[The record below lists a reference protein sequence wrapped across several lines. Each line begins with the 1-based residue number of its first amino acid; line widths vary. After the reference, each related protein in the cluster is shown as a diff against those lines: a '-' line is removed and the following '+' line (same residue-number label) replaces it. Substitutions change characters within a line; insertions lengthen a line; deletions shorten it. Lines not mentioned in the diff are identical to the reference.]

1 MRPSLRFEIFG
12 IVLSLIMEKA
22 VYLYD
27 TTLRDGTQGEGINF
41 SVADK
46 LAIAE
51 RLDAFGMD
59 YIEGG
64 WPGSNEK
71 DIEFFKAAQNHRWH
85 HAKIAAFGSTR
96 RVKTSVEKDD
106 QVRLLLEAKT
116 PVVTIFG
123 KSWLLHVAEILK
135 TTPEENLA
143 MIEETVRF
151 LKEAGREV
159 IYDAEH
165 FFDGYKDQPDYA
177 VACLKAAERGGAD
190 FLVLCD
196 TNGGSLPSEI
206 GQITRQVKTQL
217 KTNLGIHTHN
227 DSDLG
232 VANALAAIEEGAR
245 QVQGTMNGYGERTG
259 NCNLTSVI
267 PNLQLK
273 LKKEVVSD
281 ESLARLR
288 ELSLFVDDI
297 ANQHHNMRA
306 PFVGESSFAHK
317 GGMHVN
323 AVNKVARSFEHIEP
337 ARVGNHQRILV
348 GELSG
353 RTNIFMKA
361 REMGV
366 TLEEKAPETKAIL
379 QQIKALEARGYEFE
393 SADASF
399 ELLVRK
405 VIQHHQPWFELEEYH
420 VSIRKSPL
428 HHYEVAEATVKLKI
442 KGQQCYTVAEGDGPV
457 NALDNALRAALL
469 KFYPSIQQIRLQ
481 DYKVRIIDSNQG
493 TEARTRVLIRS
504 SAEDKEWATLGVSE
518 NLVEASWQALVD
530 SVEYFLLKYSQET
543 SN

>member
-1 MRPSLRFEIFG
+1 
-12 IVLSLIMEKA
+12 MEKA

-51 RLDAFGMD
+51 RLDLFGID

-71 DIEFFKAAQNHRWH
+71 DIEFFQVAQKRTWH
-85 HAKIAAFGSTR
+85 HAKIVAFGSTR
-96 RVKTSVEKDD
+96 RVQVPVEKDE
-106 QVRLLLEAKT
+106 QVKLLLEANT

-123 KSWLLHVAEILK
+123 KSWLLHVQEILK

-143 MIEETVRF
+143 MIEDTVRF
-151 LKEAGREV
+151 LKQAGREV
-159 IYDAEH
+159 VYDAEH
-165 FFDGYKDQPDYA
+165 FFDGYKDKADYA
-177 VACLKAAERGGAD
+177 LASLKAAERGGAD

-196 TNGGSLPSEI
+196 TNGGSLPSEV
-206 GQITRQVKTQL
+206 GAITRTVKAHVKTRV
-217 KTNLGIHTHN
+217 GIHTHN

-232 VANALAAIEEGAR
+232 VANALAAIQEGAT

-259 NCNLTSVI
+259 NCNLISVI

-273 LKKEVVSD
+273 LKLNVVSD
-281 ESLARLR
+281 KNLARLR
-288 ELSLFVDDI
+288 DLSLFVDDV
-297 ANQHHNMRA
+297 ANQHHNIRA

-337 ARVGNHQRILV
+337 KQVGNHQRILV

-361 REMGV
+361 REMGI
-366 TLEEKAPETKAIL
+366 TLEEKAEETKAIL
-379 QQIKALEARGYEFE
+379 QQIKTLEARGYEFE

-405 VIQHHQPWFELEEYH
+405 ALQHHQPWFELEEYH
-420 VSIRKSPL
+420 VSIHKSVSR
-428 HHYEVAEATVKLKI
+428 EVAEATVKLKI
-442 KGQQCYTVAEGDGPV
+442 KGQLCHTVAKGDGPV
-457 NALDNALRAALL
+457 NALDNALREALL
-469 KFYPSIQQIRLQ
+469 KFYPSIQQVRLQ

-504 SAEDKEWATLGVSE
+504 SAEEREWTTLGVSE
-518 NLVEASWQALVD
+518 NLVEASWQALID
-530 SVEYFLLKYSQET
+530 SMEYFLLKYSQET
-543 SN
+543 Y

>member
-1 MRPSLRFEIFG
+1 
-12 IVLSLIMEKA
+12 MEKP
-22 VYLYD
+22 VYIYD

-41 SVADK
+41 SLADK

-51 RLDAFGMD
+51 RLDLFGVD

-71 DIEFFKAAQNHRWH
+71 DIEFFQAAQERTWH

-96 RVKTSVEKDD
+96 RMQVPVEKDE
-106 QVRLLLEAKT
+106 QVKLLLDANT

-123 KSWLLHVAEILK
+123 KSWLLHVQEILK

-143 MIEETVRF
+143 MIEDTVRF
-151 LKEAGREV
+151 LKQAGREV

-165 FFDGYKDQPDYA
+165 FFDGYKDKADYA
-177 VACLKAAERGGAD
+177 LASLKAAERGGAD

-217 KTNLGIHTHN
+217 QTRLGIHTHN

-232 VANALAAIEEGAR
+232 VANALAAIQEGAV

-259 NCNLTSVI
+259 NCNLISVI

-273 LKKEVVSD
+273 MKLNVVSD
-281 ESLARLR
+281 KSLARLR

-297 ANQHHNMRA
+297 ANQHHNIRA

-323 AVNKVARSFEHIEP
+323 AVNKLARSFEHIEP
-337 ARVGNHQRILV
+337 KQVGNHQRILV

-361 REMGV
+361 REMGI
-366 TLEEKAPETKAIL
+366 TLEEKAPETKVIL
-379 QQIKALEARGYEFE
+379 QQIKTLEARGYEFE

-405 VIQHHQPWFELEEYH
+405 TLQHYQPWFELEGYD
-420 VSIRKSPL
+420 VSVSKSKNAL
-428 HHYEVAEATVKLKI
+428 SHSEEAQANVRLKI
-442 KGQQCYTVAEGDGPV
+442 RGQACNSAAKGDGPV
-457 NALDNALRAALL
+457 NALDNALREALL
-469 KFYPSIQQIRLQ
+469 KFYPSIQRVRLQ

-493 TEARTRVLIRS
+493 TEARTRVLIQS
-504 SAEDKEWATLGVSE
+504 SAEDKEWRTLGVSE

-530 SVEYFLLKYSQET
+530 SMEYFLLKYSQET
-543 SN
+543 LFN